1 MSSIVSSPWRG
12 GARLTTAAVLALLVA
27 CSKQAPVEKP
37 PPVPVTVAAVT
48 RGPAPDA
55 IGANGTVE
63 PLQTASVA
71 AQVSGLVTEVAFR
84 EGEMVRHGQVLLRID
99 PRPYAAALAQA
110 EAALARDQAQA
121 ASARRDA
128 DRYAALVKDDYV
140 TKSQAEAQTATAAAL
155 AATVTADRAA
165 IEKARFDLENTV
177 IRAPISGRTGRLLVH
192 EGNLVQ
198 GSPAQ
203 PLVVINQLD
212 PILVRFELPASA
224 FPDVQRYSG
233 ARALS
238 VSVIPVDSA
247 ATVRGRLTFIDNA
260 IDTTTRTVELKG
272 EFANGRGQLWPGQLV
287 QVSLQLDVQ
296 QDALLIPAAAVETGQ
311 QGSYVF
317 VVGSDGRAT
326 MRPITPGRSV
336 GDDVVVVI
344 SGLTVGE
351 RVVIDGQSR
360 LGTGTAVRI
369 AATQPTRL
377 AGGTP

>member
-1 MSSIVSSPWRG
+1 MSSIVSSPRRG
-12 GARLTTAAVLALLVA
+12 GSRLTTAAVLALLVA

-48 RGPAPDA
+48 RGPAPNA

-84 EGEMVRHGQVLLRID
+84 EGEMVRRGQVLLRID

-155 AATVTADRAA
+155 AATVIADRAA

-177 IRAPISGRTGRLLVH
+177 IRAPISGRSGRLLVH

-233 ARALS
+233 AHALP
-238 VSVIPVDSA
+238 VSVTPVDSSV
-247 ATVRGRLTFIDNA
+247 TVRGRLTFIDNA
-260 IDTTTRTVELKG
+260 IDTTTGTVELKG
-272 EFANGRGQLWPGQLV
+272 EFANGRGRLWPGQLV

-296 QDALLIPAAAVETGQ
+296 QDALLVPAAAVETGQ

-317 VVGSDGRAT
+317 VVGGDGRAT
-326 MRPITPGRSV
+326 MRQITPGRSV
-336 GDDVVVVI
+336 GDVVVVN

-377 AGGTP
+377 TGSAP